1 MKMIIWT
8 CLVED
13 SHPEQIQED
22 WIIDTS
28 SIHLLKPFHSSDHVG
43 PEPIVEEEIWKD
55 ILPPLIVDSL
65 LFLSHLPDSMEGV
78 LGNLQFSISVSTS
91 RNEEG
96 NYLVSQR
103 VVTITQ
109 RWSVFPV
116 VPMTDVPQE
125 PTSGQ
130 LDDWMTTVLS
140 EDRRP
145 DDWMSDVGSHW

>member
-28 SIHLLKPFHSSDHVG
+28 SIHLLKPFRSSDHVG

-55 ILPPLIVDSL
+55 ILPPLIVGSL
-65 LFLSHLPDSMEGV
+65 SIFSSFQNPMEGS
-78 LGNLQFSISVSTS
+78 LGNLQFSVSVSTS

-96 NYLVSQR
+96 NYL
-103 VVTITQ
+103 
-109 RWSVFPV
+109 
-116 VPMTDVPQE
+116 E
-125 PTSGQ
+125 
-130 LDDWMTTVLS
+130 
-140 EDRRP
+140 
-145 DDWMSDVGSHW
+145 H